1 VACKTQVNYLKE
13 RISMSNNANE
23 NAVRR
28 LVEAWASAIRAGDLE
43 GVLAH
48 HTEDVVLFDAPLP
61 LQRTGMAEYKKA
73 WELFF
78 EHSPGGEGSFDLREL
93 NIIAGDT
100 TAFCHSLVDVS
111 GLNVR
116 LTMGFRKVDGEW
128 LIAHEHHSA
137 PSE

>member
-13 RISMSNNANE
+13 RISMSDNANE

-61 LQRTGMAEYKKA
+61 LQRTGMAEYKRA
-73 WELFF
+73 WEEFF
-78 EHSPGGEGSFDLREL
+78 KFSPGGEGSFDLREL
-93 NIIAGDT
+93 NIIADDT